1 MSDNQSKK
9 GPSNPERRLLE
20 AMVTLN
26 AINHGRPVP
35 DMNRIQCGWVARL
48 TPSMTKDEQRRALIA
63 AAARSG
69 VKIKSSTTD

>member
-1 MSDNQSKK
+1 MSDNHSKK

-35 DMNRIQCGWVARL
+35 DMSRIHGGWVARL
-48 TPSMTKDEQRRALIA
+48 TPSMTKDEQRHALIA
-63 AAARSG
+63 AAARSD
-69 VKIKSSTTD
+69 VRIKLSKTD